1 MDILLIVLGSLCLLI
16 GLIGCIVPALP
27 GPPIAYGALILL
39 HLTDKVQFTW
49 TQLIIWLV
57 VVIIVQI
64 LDYFIPTLG
73 TKKLGG
79 TKWGIWGCFFGT
91 IIGLFVFPPWGV
103 ILGPFLGAVIGELLG
118 GKETQEALKA
128 GLGAFLGFMVG
139 TILKFMVCGWFIYVF
154 ISALIQY

>member
-39 HLTDKVQFTW
+39 HLTDKVEFTW
-49 TQLIIWLV
+49 KQLIIWLV
-57 VVIIVQI
+57 IVVIVQVI
-64 LDYFIPTLG
+64 DYFIPTLG

-79 TKWGIWGCFFGT
+79 TKWGVWGCFFGT
-91 IIGLFVFPPWGV
+91 FIGLFVFPPWGV

-128 GLGAFLGFMVG
+128 GLGAFIGFMVG

-154 ISALIQY
+154 ISALI

>member
-1 MDILLIVLGSLCLLI
+1 MDILLIVLGSICLLV

-39 HLTDKVQFTW
+39 HFTDKVQFTV
-49 TQLIIWLV
+49 TQLIIWLAV
-57 VVIIVQI
+57 VVVVQVI
-64 LDYFIPTLG
+64 DYFIPTLG

-79 TKWGIWGCFFGT
+79 TKWGVWGCFIGT
-91 IIGLFVFPPWGV
+91 FAGLFIFPPWGI

-118 GKETQEALKA
+118 GKETEEALRA
-128 GLGAFLGFMVG
+128 GFGAFLGFMVG

-154 ISALIQY
+154 ISALL